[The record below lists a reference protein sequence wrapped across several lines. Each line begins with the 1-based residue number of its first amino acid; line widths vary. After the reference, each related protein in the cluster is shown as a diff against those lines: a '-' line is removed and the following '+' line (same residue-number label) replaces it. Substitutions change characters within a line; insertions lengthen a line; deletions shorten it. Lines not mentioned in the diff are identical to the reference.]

1 MTNGQI
7 LRVIAGKYKGRVL
20 HTPGGGVRA
29 PKNRSERGGSGQ
41 RQFVAAGQTRH
52 SSTSGTHPMGSRE
65 KLALFNMLQAWLPGA
80 KVLDIYA
87 GSGALGIE
95 ALSRGASEAVFVE
108 RDPRAERVI
117 RENLRQVAPDS
128 SAQVYRDSAARFA
141 QRPEFNHYFNIIL
154 ADPPYD
160 DFRCQEIQE
169 LVSLLSGGGVL
180 ALSYPKELQLELSG
194 VELISRHSYAAAGIA
209 LYRKA

>member
-1 MTNGQI
+1 
-7 LRVIAGKYKGRVL
+7 
-20 HTPGGGVRA
+20 
-29 PKNRSERGGSGQ
+29 
-41 RQFVAAGQTRH
+41 
-52 SSTSGTHPMGSRE
+52 MGSRE
-65 KLALFNMLQAWLPGA
+65 KLALFNMLQAWLTGA

-108 RDPRAERVI
+108 RDHRAERVI

-160 DFRCQEIQE
+160 DFLSQEIQE
-169 LVSLLSGGGVL
+169 LVRLLADGGVL
-180 ALSYPKELQLELSG
+180 ALSYPKELQLNLNG
-194 VELISRHSYAAAGIA
+194 VELISQHSYAAAGIA

>member
-41 RQFVAAGQTRH
+41 RQFVAAGH